1 MAITDRARVAIPGIA
16 TCAALLWS
24 AASGAAAPS
33 CAPARFNGKVPDEFV
48 SLKSPLTATAV
59 DLKAGEK
66 LYFDG
71 ATDRFSCATCHGNK
85 GDGRGEM
92 ARQYDPPPRNFACA
106 QGVNDVAEGQ
116 LFWII
121 RFGSPGTSMPE
132 HKLFTDEQ
140 IWQLAAYVRGLA
152 K

>member
-1 MAITDRARVAIPGIA
+1 MSNFRAQPALSLGLMVCAVLTA
-16 TCAALLWS
+16 CAAPP
-24 AASGAAAPS
+24 PS
-33 CAPARFNGKVPDEFV
+33 VNGCPQPRFTGKAPDEFYN
-48 SLKSPLTATAV
+48 LKSPLTQAV
-59 DLKAGEK
+59 LDVKAGEK

-71 ATDRFSCATCHGNK
+71 ATDRFACATCHGAK

-106 QGVNDVAEGQ
+106 QTINGVPDGQ

-121 RFGSPGTSMPE
+121 RFGSPGTGMPA
-132 HKLFTDEQ
+132 HKNFSNEQ
-140 IWQLAAYVRGLA
+140 IWQLVGYVRGLA

>member
-1 MAITDRARVAIPGIA
+1 MLGFRGKSALWLGIF
-16 TCAALLWS
+16 CAALV
-24 AASGAAAPS
+24 G
-33 CAPARFNGKVPDEFV
+33 CATSPATVRDCPQPRFTGKAPDEFLN
-48 SLKSPLTATAV
+48 LKSPLTAAAF
-59 DLKAGEK
+59 DARSGEK

-71 ATDRFSCATCHGNK
+71 ATDRFSCTTCHGER

-106 QGVNDVAEGQ
+106 QTINGVPDGQ

-121 RFGSPGTSMPE
+121 RFGSPGTGMPA
-132 HKLFTDEQ
+132 HKLFSDAQ
-140 IWQLAAYVRGLA
+140 IWQLVAYVRGLA

>member
-1 MAITDRARVAIPGIA
+1 MVVMTHGNKLICIA
-16 TCAALLWS
+16 ACAAMLW
-24 AASGAAAPS
+24 AATSRGAATI
-33 CAPARFNGKVPDEFV
+33 CAPARFNGKVPEDFTMM
-48 SLKSPLTATAV
+48 KSPLSATAA
-59 DLKAGEK
+59 DLNAGEK

-106 QGVNDVAEGQ
+106 QAVNGVADGQ

-121 RFGSPGTSMPE
+121 RFGSPGTSMPA
-132 HKLFTDEQ
+132 HKNFTDEQ
-140 IWQLAAYVRGLA
+140 IWQLVAYVRGLA